1 MKLENVG
8 SVGQLMSATSTLP
21 FPTVAT
27 PVESKVVKRLFVR
40 VARVWRLVKSYLS
53 TIARS
58 AEKHISEKELQ
69 AMLSARRDVLHKT
82 GETQE
87 SITRRELV
95 SYVQQNLAAENLD
108 PQKPALNSV
117 GVFSV
122 VKTNR
127 REPVYNMN
135 VVGQGYYIIQNNQEN
150 QIVNQQCDALGYLCE
165 YNYPVHH
172 SKAVKKRRVG
182 GF

>member
-53 TIARS
+53 TLARS
-58 AEKHISEKELQ
+58 AEKHINEKELQ

-82 GETQE
+82 GVTQE
-87 SITRRELV
+87 EITRRGLV
-95 SYVQQNLAAENLD
+95 SYVQQNLAAENQE
-108 PQKPALNSV
+108 PQKPAPSTV
-117 GVFSV
+117 GISSV
-122 VKTNR
+122 VKTDR
-127 REPVYNMN
+127 KEPVYNLN
-135 VVGQGYYIIQNNQEN
+135 VVGQGHYIIQNHQEN
-150 QIVNQQCDALGYLCE
+150 HIVTFNCDGLGYLVE
-165 YNYPVHH
+165 YNYPV
-172 SKAVKKRRVG
+172 SYGKPMAKKRLG
-182 GF
+182 GL